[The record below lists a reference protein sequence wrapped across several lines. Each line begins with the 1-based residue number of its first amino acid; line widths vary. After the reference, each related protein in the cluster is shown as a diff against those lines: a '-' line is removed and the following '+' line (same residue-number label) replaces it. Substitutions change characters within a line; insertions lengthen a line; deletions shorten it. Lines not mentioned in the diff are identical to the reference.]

1 MKEINSRN
9 SDLLQNSYSLK
20 IENLLSKMDFNKFS
34 YDNLSAELKGK
45 FDDYIKKGIF
55 TKSMV
60 ETAFVEG
67 YIKGFEISFYEGIER
82 SRVTGITNGVI
93 AARVDM
99 ILSLHKDGVGLS
111 SLAKASKLTEEEV
124 LKVLKDHG
132 AE

>member
-1 MKEINSRN
+1 MKESNSRN

-34 YDNLSAELKGK
+34 YDNLSDKLKDK

-67 YIKGFEISFYEGIER
+67 YIKGFEINFYEGIEK
-82 SRVTGITNGVI
+82 SREAGITNGVI
-93 AARVDM
+93 ASKFDM
-99 ILSLHKDGVGLS
+99 ILSLNNDGVGLS
-111 SLAKASKLTEEEV
+111 TLAKASKLTEEEV